1 MMYKILALVALL
13 VKNTNAGGFANIY
26 DPRVMWFRWAIPLGG
41 GYGDVEG
48 QNTEGDRP
56 GQSVRQCGV
65 QVTPNSIRKC
75 YWTDCF
81 QSLHKA
87 SDASLSRRRLG
98 CGGKDCHYDEATV
111 SKKCGIQRDGSRRR
125 MAAIPADRH
134 LAIQCETNTC
144 QAPVDV
150 KQFRYWKRGKL
161 AYEGLNNGTKFGRCP
176 GGTQPGGDL
185 GYEDETK
192 RRKTDVAPPLSFQW
206 YGTAAPEGG
215 ACIYGAPP
223 SGCQCKTLVCRV
235 SAEYKAGDSSGSS
248 ANWGNSGGDGN
259 MDGNVPTDDQLNDEC
274 NFIVRIED
282 AWSSPLVPKMWM
294 WNIFSIAG
302 SISIGLTAYYYFTY
316 GAKLVK
322 GHAEGE
328 EGSEGEGN

>member
-1 MMYKILALVALL
+1 MYKTLALVALL
-13 VKNTNAGGFANIY
+13 VKNTNAGGFANSY

-41 GYGDVEG
+41 GYGDYDDPK
-48 QNTEGDRP
+48 QQSTDGDRP
-56 GQSVRQCGV
+56 GQSIRQCGV

-81 QSLHKA
+81 KSLHKKPWGA
-87 SDASLSRRRLG
+87 RRRLG
-98 CGGKDCHYDEATV
+98 CNGKDCHYDEAQ

-125 MAAIPADRH
+125 TAAIPADRH
-134 LAIQCETNTC
+134 LAIQCESNTC

-150 KQFRYWKRGKL
+150 KQFRYWKRGAL
-161 AYEGLNNGTKFGRCP
+161 AYKGLNNGTKFGKCP

-185 GYEDETK
+185 GYDDETK
-192 RRKTDVAPPLSFQW
+192 RRDTDIAPPLSFQW

-235 SAEYKAGDSSGSS
+235 SAHYTPGDSSGSS
-248 ANWGNSGGDGN
+248 ANWGNPGGAGNNDGE
-259 MDGNVPTDDQLNDEC
+259 VPANDQLIDEC

-294 WNIFSIAG
+294 WHIFSISG
-302 SISIGLTAYYYFTY
+302 SISLLLTAFYYNKY
-316 GAKLVK
+316 GAELVK
-322 GHAEGE
+322 GHAGGE